1 MMQQKTIKI
10 ALASGEV
17 KEFAFSMSKSE
28 PYFLEAEGYENR
40 RLHATGGDLFD
51 CLVNLRSDLEK
62 EGAEIL
68 CNGARLDTYPSAMSR
83 EMSGGK
89 KVYVLKKGEPANPKD
104 LVNTF
109 DEAPIEKIASVVDQ
123 RENYLEWIKSCER

>member
-1 MMQQKTIKI
+1 MIQQKTIKI
-10 ALASGEV
+10 ALASGEI
-17 KEFAFSMSKSE
+17 KEFVFSMSKSE
-28 PYFLEAEGYENR
+28 PYFLEVEGYELR
-40 RLHATGGDLFD
+40 KLHAHGEDLFD
-51 CLVNLRSDLEK
+51 CLVNLRSDLDK
-62 EGAEIL
+62 EGVRIL

-89 KVYVLKKGEPANPKD
+89 KVYLLRKGEPANPKD

-123 RENYLEWIKSCER
+123 RENYLEWIKSCKR